1 MAETRSFAAQP
12 IALTQRPI
20 LLAKKNTNG
29 KYTSENIEIQ
39 RPMKGKKTYSEA
51 PVTNV
56 KVNKNDS
63 SKPSYDYKKKDQT
76 LALAEVKKEQAVWQE
91 LEDKGHL
98 QNLYSNDLAC
108 SIHGNQEVG
117 KETRKAWQKFNK
129 DGMEEFLKGVSE
141 RQNLEQN
148 AKFDSA
154 GNLVYDG
161 AVGKVH
167 IAQAGYGM
175 EGNEENLKKLNKF
188 YTKTGLKFNPSTGG
202 IQEDSLLK
210 PTKKGSKYREL
221 GDQQA
226 NSVLLRN
233 EAQQRLN
240 MLTDEYKLNEHKAT
254 LGTTTIDEANQLKAR
269 NRQIKSVIDS
279 QKQVFEIHAKKV
291 EEYGSEMERTRESIM
306 GISTSA
312 PSQRQPAPPAT
323 PTTPPVTE
331 GTTPPV
337 VTQDPA
343 NPVVTGVTNKE
354 AFREKVKADS
364 NSNIDLKDDSM
375 VSLTRSDGTKIEKKF
390 SELTDADFGDGRIQ
404 YTVVGKVENEK
415 EDPNIISSWAS
426 WFRGVKDGKVVAKG
440 ESSTGGAKI
449 RTALTAVAGLV
460 GLKSIWNW
468 LFPSK
473 TPEEFQRELLLAQA
487 GRGR

>member
-343 NPVVTGVTNKE
+343 EVKE
-354 AFREKVKADS
+354 TKVQKLIRTVKE
-364 NSNIDLKDDSM
+364 NFNIDVLENNEVTLTDKNGKKVTKQAKDITDEE
-375 VSLTRSDGTKIEKKF
+375 LNTAKTIEK
-390 SELTDADFGDGRIQ
+390 T
-404 YTVVGKVENEK
+404 K
-415 EDPNIISSWAS
+415 EDKKDEPGIFTSWAA

-460 GLKSIWNW
+460 GLKSIWNL
-468 LFPSK
+468 LFPPSK
-473 TPEEFQRELLLAQA
+473 RVSEKF
-487 GRGR
+487 